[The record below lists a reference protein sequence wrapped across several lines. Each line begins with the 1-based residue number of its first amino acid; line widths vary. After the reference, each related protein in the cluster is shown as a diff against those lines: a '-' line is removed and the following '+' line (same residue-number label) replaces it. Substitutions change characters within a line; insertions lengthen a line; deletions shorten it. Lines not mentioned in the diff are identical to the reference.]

1 VFDPAFAYLFNSYY
15 EAVGP
20 RQPRPQRGLITRP
33 SADEVGAYR
42 AHVDAAMVRLLT
54 TAPTAEVIERL
65 DLGLAHEEQHQEL
78 ILMDLLHLFAQSPL
92 QPAYR
97 EAPPPERPV
106 AAGAASSPSRA
117 GWSRSATTVRV
128 SPSTTSGRAT
138 RSISSPI
145 AWPTGW

>member
-1 VFDPAFAYLFNSYY
+1 L
-15 EAVGP
+15 
-20 RQPRPQRGLITRP
+20 RGLITRP

-54 TAPTAEVIERL
+54 TSPTAEVIERL

-97 EAPPPERPV
+97 DAAPSERRPPAGRPLPRLR
-106 AAGAASSPSRA
+106 GRA
-117 GWSRSATTVRV
+117 GRDRRRGPA

>member
-1 VFDPAFAYLFNSYY
+1 V
-15 EAVGP
+15 
-20 RQPRPQRGLITRP
+20 GLITRP

-54 TAPTAEVIERL
+54 TAPTAEVMERL

-97 EAPPPERPV
+97 AA
-106 AAGAASSPSRA
+106 AAGTVRRRRARGISPSRA
-117 GWSRSATTVRV
+117 GWSRSATPARA

-138 RSISSPI
+138 RSTSSPI